1 MSDAVDYF
9 KAYAERAICRARKMR
24 PGRPKLLQR
33 AVGRV
38 YHWLSKE
45 AAFGPNADH
54 MDDFRTAQDIERTVG
69 TAGLSTPTATS
80 AQHGTDAGRRHVR

>member
-1 MSDAVDYF
+1 
-9 KAYAERAICRARKMR
+9 MR

-45 AAFGPNADH
+45 AAMGSNVDH
-54 MDDFRTAQDIERTVG
+54 IDDFRAARDAEKAIEARE
-69 TAGLSTPTATS
+69 
-80 AQHGTDAGRRHVR
+80 RI

>member
-9 KAYAERAICRARKMR
+9 KAYAERVICKARNMR
-24 PGRPKLLQR
+24 PGRPKVLQR

-45 AAFGPNADH
+45 AAFGPNTH
-54 MDDFRTAQDIERTVG
+54 RMDDFRVAREVEKTIGVG
-69 TAGLSTPTATS
+69 DTSTRPAET
-80 AQHGTDAGRRHVR
+80 

>member
-1 MSDAVDYF
+1 MRADMSDAVDYL
-9 KAYAERAICRARKMR
+9 KAYAERAVCKARNMR

-45 AAFGPNADH
+45 AAMGSNVDH
-54 MDDFRTAQDIERTVG
+54 IDDFRAARDAEKAIEARE
-69 TAGLSTPTATS
+69 
-80 AQHGTDAGRRHVR
+80 RI